1 MSGKTEEKPLYL
13 GHRERLRTRF
23 LKDNGSSMPDYEF
36 LELILTFSIPRR
48 DVKDEAKKLIAHFGS
63 LFNVLTAPQF
73 KLSEYGLSQN
83 TIALFKTLVV
93 SAQKLT
99 AQHLKEDN
107 KPVFTHIDYVIDYC
121 KAAILEA
128 DVEEFHILLL
138 NKKLQLIEDK
148 LMQRGSIDQVS
159 FYAREV
165 VKYILQSQAT
175 SVVLY
180 HNHPSGNC
188 QPSEDDILCT
198 KEIVTALMPM
208 KIKVYDHLIVSK
220 DNYYS
225 FRDHNLIKFM

>member
-1 MSGKTEEKPLYL
+1 MTKNETDKPLYL

-23 LKDNGSSMPDYEF
+23 LKDNGASMPDYEF

-63 LFNVLTAPQF
+63 LFNVLTASQF
-73 KLSEYGLSQN
+73 QLTEYGLSQN

-99 AQHLKEDN
+99 AQHLKEEN

-121 KAAILEA
+121 KASLLEA

-138 NKKLQLIEDK
+138 DKKLQLIEDK
-148 LMQRGSIDQVS
+148 LMQRGSVDQVA
-159 FYAREV
+159 FYAREI
-165 VKYILQSQAT
+165 VKYILQSKAT
-175 SVVLY
+175 SIILY

-188 QPSEDDILCT
+188 QPSQDDILCT
-198 KEIVTALMPM
+198 KEIVAALTPM
-208 KIKVYDHLIVSK
+208 KIKVYDHLIISK
-220 DNYYS
+220 SNYYS